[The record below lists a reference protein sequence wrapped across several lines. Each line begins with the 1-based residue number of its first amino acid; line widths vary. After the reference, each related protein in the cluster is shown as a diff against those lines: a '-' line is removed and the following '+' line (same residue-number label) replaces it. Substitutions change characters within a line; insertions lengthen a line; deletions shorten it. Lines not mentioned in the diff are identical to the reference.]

1 MKNSFFILFVL
12 QVIFTNAQDLH
23 FSQTAQTPL
32 LINPASAGVFEGWQ
46 RVIINQRT
54 QWLGATTS
62 FMTTSFAGDVTLF
75 KKERGNKSYLGLGA
89 IFNTDVGG
97 DGRFGSQS
105 GTLSLSGILP
115 IAKSA
120 HTLSVGLLG
129 GFGSRKGDISKLSF
143 ENQWNSSSYAFDPTL
158 LSGESANLNNFSYL
172 DVGTGVYYLYN
183 PGKTT
188 FARNNELKFQF
199 GASVYHINEPFLKY
213 TNGTDDRL
221 HKKIVI
227 HSGIVKDIVGSN
239 VSIDGS
245 IVQFIQGG
253 HYATILGSMI
263 RYRFQEGTKLTGFSQ
278 NAYFGFGLYMR
289 VKDAIIPSILID
301 YKGLK
306 FGVSYDVTIS
316 NLKRAYGG
324 GSVEFSL
331 SFSNLN
337 KGLFKSAR

>member
-1 MKNSFFILFVL
+1 MKKYIFIFSVFQVLFSS
-12 QVIFTNAQDLH
+12 AQDLH

-32 LINPASAGVFEGWQ
+32 LINPAAAGVYDGWQ

-62 FMTTSFAGDVTLF
+62 FMTTSFAGDVTLL
-75 KKERGNKSYLGLGA
+75 KKERGNKSYLGLGG

-105 GTLSLSGILP
+105 GTISMSGILP
-115 IAKSA
+115 MNKSK
-120 HTLSVGLLG
+120 HILSVGLQG

-143 ENQWNSSSYAFDPTL
+143 ENQWNSSAYAFDPNL
-158 LSGESANLNNFSYL
+158 PSGEVTNLNNFSYL
-172 DVGTGVYYLYN
+172 DAGAGVYYLFA
-183 PGKTT
+183 PGKST
-188 FARNNELKFQF
+188 FARNNELNFQL
-199 GASVYHINEPFLKY
+199 GASVYHVNQPKLKY
-213 TNGTDDRL
+213 TNGSDDRL
-221 HKKIVI
+221 HRKFVF
-227 HSGIVKDIVGSN
+227 HTGLVKDIVGSN

-253 HYATILGSMI
+253 HYETILGSMI

-306 FGVSYDVTIS
+306 FGISYDATIS
-316 NLKRAYGG
+316 KLRRAYGG
-324 GSVEFSL
+324 GSLEFSL
-331 SFSNLN
+331 SFTNLN